1 MLRFRAFVWFV
12 GTALFCSA
20 ITSTQTAQATV
31 LTVTNIADSGPG
43 SLRDSVLS
51 AGNGD
56 VVQLDPSLNGQTI
69 TLTTGGIPING
80 GVTIEGPG
88 ASLLTVRRAD
98 EAPSSLIFH
107 TFGSDPIMISGLT
120 IANGVGGG
128 VRVESTG
135 SGNLTIA
142 NCRIV
147 ENAGVAVSCGPGSG
161 PGNRVTIDNSTI
173 SGNTG
178 GYGGGIYV
186 SGAMCIGCVLSSP
199 CIVTVNNSTIS
210 GNSAAEG
217 GGIYNVGATTVTNSI
232 ISNNTALD
240 QSSGGGGIASGGAMT
255 ITNSTISGNSANH
268 QGGGILHFSSNVVFF
283 TGNELKLT
291 NTTITGNS
299 ATEGGGI
306 HTLDGIVPVKTRN
319 SIIALNLAST
329 PDIEGPVTSEGF
341 NLVGNN
347 SGADISP
354 PQESDQIGT
363 AAAPI
368 DPLLGPL
375 QDNGGPTFTHQL
387 LLDSPA
393 IDKGH
398 SSGSTTDQRGFIRP
412 VDLFKIPNAPG
423 GDGSD
428 IGAFESAG
436 NATLANIS
444 TRVQTGSGND
454 SMIGGF
460 IITGTETKTVIVR
473 GIGPS
478 LSIPGA
484 LADPIIEVHGSSGE
498 LLATNDNWRDADTAA
513 EILASG
519 LAPTNDLESALWGII
534 NPGNYTVIVRGTNNS
549 TGIGLFEVYD
559 LDQTVSSRLGN
570 ISTRGFVGT
579 NDDVM
584 VGGTIILGN
593 HPARVLLRAIGP
605 TLTAFGVPDALQD
618 PVLELHD
625 GDGTL
630 LFFNDNWRADQEA
643 EIIATGIPPTNDQE
657 SAILQELAPGNY
669 TAIVRGANNTTGIAV
684 VEAYELN

>member
-1 MLRFRAFVWFV
+1 
-12 GTALFCSA
+12 
-20 ITSTQTAQATV
+20 
-31 LTVTNIADSGPG
+31 
-43 SLRDSVLS
+43 
-51 AGNGD
+51 
-56 VVQLDPSLNGQTI
+56 
-69 TLTTGGIPING
+69 
-80 GVTIEGPG
+80 
-88 ASLLTVRRAD
+88 
-98 EAPSSLIFH
+98 
-107 TFGSDPIMISGLT
+107 
-120 IANGVGGG
+120 
-128 VRVESTG
+128 
-135 SGNLTIA
+135 
-142 NCRIV
+142 
-147 ENAGVAVSCGPGSG
+147 
-161 PGNRVTIDNSTI
+161 
-173 SGNTG
+173 
-178 GYGGGIYV
+178 
-186 SGAMCIGCVLSSP
+186 
-199 CIVTVNNSTIS
+199 VTVNNSTIS

>member
-1 MLRFRAFVWFV
+1 MLRFRAFVWVV
-12 GTALFCSA
+12 GTALFCAA
-20 ITSTQTAQATV
+20 ITSTQTAQAAV
-31 LTVTNIADSGPG
+31 LTVTNTADSGPG

-51 AGNGD
+51 ASIGD
-56 VVQLDPSLNGQTI
+56 VVQFDPSLNGQTI

-80 GVTIEGPG
+80 GVNIEGPG
-88 ASLLTVRRAD
+88 PSLLIVRRAD
-98 EAPSSLIFH
+98 EAPAFVIFQ
-107 TFGSDPIMISGLT
+107 TFGQEPSTISGLT
-120 IANGVGGG
+120 IANAAGG
-128 VRVESTG
+128 VSVASHG
-135 SGNLTIA
+135 SANVTIE
-142 NCRIV
+142 NCRIID
-147 ENAGVAVSCGPGSG
+147 NAGTGVTCGHGIFPA
-161 PGNRVTIDNSTI
+161 NEVTIVNSTI
-173 SGNTG
+173 SGNAG
-178 GYGGGIYV
+178 VYGGGVYNP
-186 SGAMCIGCVLSSP
+186 GPTCIGCIESAP
-199 CIVTVNNSTIS
+199 CLMTISNSTIA
-210 GNSAAEG
+210 GNSAMEG
-217 GGIYNVGATTVTNSI
+217 GGIYNLGVMTVTNST
-232 ISNNTALD
+232 ISNNTAID
-240 QSSGGGGIASGGAMT
+240 QSTGGGGISSGGSL
-255 ITNSTISGNSANH
+255 ILTNSTISGNSAIN
-268 QGGGILHFSSNVVFF
+268 QGGGILHWTGNGIFF
-283 TGNELKLT
+283 TGNELTLT
-291 NTTITGNS
+291 STTTTGNS

-306 HTLDGIVPVKTRN
+306 YTVEASSVTHTKN
-319 SIIALNLAST
+319 SILALNLAPSG
-329 PDIEGPVTSEGF
+329 PDAEGPLISEGF

-347 SGADISP
+347 SGLEIT

-363 AAAPI
+363 PAAPI
-368 DPLLGPL
+368 DPLLGSL
-375 QDNGGPTFTHQL
+375 QDNGGPTFTHPL

-398 SSGSTTDQRGFIRP
+398 SSGLATDQRGFIRP
-412 VDLFKIPNAPG
+412 VDLPTIPNAPG

-444 TRVQTGSGND
+444 TRVQTGTGNS

-460 IITGTETKTVIVR
+460 IIIGTETKTVIVR

-519 LAPTNDLESALWGII
+519 LAPANDSESALWGII

-570 ISTRGFVGT
+570 ISTRGFVGI

-584 VGGTIILGN
+584 VGGTIVLGN

-605 TLTAFGVPDALQD
+605 SLAAFGVPDPLQD

-630 LFFNDNWRADQEA
+630 LFVNDNWRADQEA
-643 EIIATGIPPTNDQE
+643 EIIATGIPPTDDQE
-657 SAILQELAPGNY
+657 SAILQDLAPGNY